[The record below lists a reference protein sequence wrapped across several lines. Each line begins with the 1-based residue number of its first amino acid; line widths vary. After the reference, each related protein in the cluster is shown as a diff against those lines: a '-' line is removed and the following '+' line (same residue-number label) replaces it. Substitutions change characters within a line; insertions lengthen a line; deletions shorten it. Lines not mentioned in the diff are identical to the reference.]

1 VYRLLLSASS
11 ERRFSRGLDPSFQV
25 PGLRQWKGN
34 AFWIR
39 ARETQWYLTLGK
51 FVVPP
56 ESKRSFLFGRIECYR
71 ERYHREKKARRL
83 ALRPNIL
90 GKIEIFHGTD
100 DIGNGRNGKDSIDNQ
115 VEGRK

>member
-1 VYRLLLSASS
+1 
-11 ERRFSRGLDPSFQV
+11 
-25 PGLRQWKGN
+25 
-34 AFWIR
+34 
-39 ARETQWYLTLGK
+39 
-51 FVVPP
+51 VVPDAWQVCRTSRVEAILP
-56 ESKRSFLFGRIECYR
+56 FRQDRSYR

-115 VEGRK
+115 VEGRKEGALHPSVAKLG